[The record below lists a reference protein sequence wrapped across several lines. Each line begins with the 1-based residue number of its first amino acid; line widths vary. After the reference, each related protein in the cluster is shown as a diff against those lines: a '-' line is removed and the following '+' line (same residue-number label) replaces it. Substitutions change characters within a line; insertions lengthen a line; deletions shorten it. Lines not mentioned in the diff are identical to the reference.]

1 MKRVFEPPEPSRPFS
16 GNAEWKRFYRE
27 GDGFQRPKST
37 ARERGKTPTR
47 EGVISPH
54 PASFLFTHKLCL
66 SGLCPSL
73 FFLFLY
79 YPSRLN
85 LALLLP
91 IPFPFSLSSQLAASH
106 LQPCLLYLLRRSK
119 GGGQGG
125 QKNTPKIVPPSRKY
139 LQLEDESSLKH
150 AEGIPPTLGCV
161 PLCPGT
167 FSGPKG
173 SCLHVDIDPPQMQ
186 LI

>member
-1 MKRVFEPPEPSRPFS
+1 MEAVLQRGRWLSETKEHSR
-16 GNAEWKRFYRE
+16 RE
-27 GDGFQRPKST
+27 
-37 ARERGKTPTR
+37 GKTPTKR
-47 EGVISPH
+47 EGVISQH

-73 FFLFLY
+73 FSLFLY

-106 LQPCLLYLLRRSK
+106 LQPRLLYLLRQSK
-119 GGGQGG
+119 GRGGG
-125 QKNTPKIVPPSRKY
+125 QKNTPKMVPPSRKY
-139 LQLEDESSLKH
+139 LQLEDKSNLKH
-150 AEGIPPTLGCV
+150 AGGIPLTLGCV
-161 PLCPGT
+161 PLCSGT

-173 SCLHVDIDPPQMQ
+173 SRLHVDIYPPQMQ
-186 LI
+186 VI